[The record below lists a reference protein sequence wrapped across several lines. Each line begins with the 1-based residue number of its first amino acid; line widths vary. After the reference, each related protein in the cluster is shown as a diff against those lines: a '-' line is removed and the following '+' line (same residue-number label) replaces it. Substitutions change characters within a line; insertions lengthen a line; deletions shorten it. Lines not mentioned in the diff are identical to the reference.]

1 MSLQTTVLVNG
12 TWATRTVDIGE
23 LLFRN
28 RESDSI
34 SGRAEKAQTPATG
47 ILSRTLAQGPAVQ
60 WILPARLRHQDQNDV
75 VFIGDK
81 FIQIKELVPS
91 GHLEEVV
98 TKSDFDSR
106 IIGAKIINSQPGP
119 ELEDQIKQGGRVS
132 SHHTQGSQDEGKV
145 PPHILVLVLSS
156 KEILFMFT
164 KPGSRGVPEF
174 VYSRRPLP
182 ADTSALEEY
191 GRHIAVEPR
200 ARAMAI
206 CAAQKFFGVFSLK
219 SPSMIQAEMAQGP
232 VNPIKEECFFR
243 ADGDILRMEFL
254 YPTPPDNDRI
264 ILLLLI
270 AQDSESYYVTYD
282 WTSMETLRSVDPRVN
297 SLRLSNHYR
306 LPTVLI
312 PLIHSTSFM
321 VATHST
327 MSIYKNVLN
336 TDGPVAPM
344 NCPFPTLEHRP
355 RSRNQ
360 VWTHWA
366 RARRNRTRNAQFDD
380 IYLCREDGMILY
392 LEIGK
397 SGDIERQSNLGS
409 LGCNLDTAFA
419 ILPEGY
425 QAGDVLVT
433 AGSMCGGG
441 LFIEDARKPPR
452 CIQRVPNWGPILD
465 TAVIKA
471 RRPTTSPLSRDTQQ
485 GMGLPFD
492 RIFTCSG
499 VGPDHGTIS
508 ELRYGIEAQIGL
520 NIEHGAC
527 SSITGVWGIPV
538 PKGEGTLCL
547 LTDPMTSS
555 LIFIPISGTE
565 EAFAMDEERSGLDLD
580 HPTLAASI
588 TLDGIV
594 IQVTDA
600 SIRLSHVVFQQRSFI
615 TWDDPND
622 RAVVAF
628 TSGPLSLVVVAIR
641 NGSDVRVE
649 LRSVSSDENGCKCT
663 LIGLPLALDQEPICF
678 DVEELGSKLYLFI
691 GTSQGKLLVMAINS
705 LEGLTPHLERGIM
718 MGKDDLDSPVF
729 ESLKLIST
737 AGEEKGLMA
746 LFCGLRSGHL
756 IPFRI
761 TQDDT
766 SFEIHQLPP
775 HKLGET
781 SVRIGGYES
790 DKTLAV
796 VSCGPGLWR
805 VSHSP
810 IEASLHYS
818 LEKVWI
824 TDQSKPEKMQPI
836 VDIFNCVD
844 LPAHA
849 PATGLSGSLLCITDN
864 TLFACSLEKV
874 AKAVPRE
881 IRVRGNPKR
890 LVYSEY
896 LNKLIVAYNR
906 VDFDFTSL
914 TEGTKRWIWPKI
926 GFLDPDGE
934 TLISAPI
941 DLRARGN
948 ESSAPTVLTR
958 QPVGASGEKVTALVD
973 WKFYG
978 DGNEYHMIVVGTSF
992 PQVEYKAGRD
1002 ICVEYRGRVVYITVR
1017 QNPPGIG
1024 NIDCMTKRI
1033 HMYNQP
1039 VRTITS
1045 FGPSSLIVA
1054 SGDDLLMQTLDPST
1068 RKWRSLEPHHLESHA
1083 VSITVKEPFIYVLT
1097 ARHSLIVLRATQEGL
1112 ILHAQAGVDKGG
1124 LDHVNLDGELKTI
1137 FTANRGGAVIG
1148 LREFGL
1154 KDDRLVRPVFSAIT
1168 PSAVVRVCR
1177 SFRPH
1182 SGGCEIA
1189 YGTTLDG
1196 TLYRFQMLTENEW
1209 RILRFIQYSCLAD
1222 TNICPFRRKRR
1233 MAVDELCPLPDKP
1246 EYMHIDGD
1254 ILARLI
1260 SRGARYL
1267 EDMMRRTTPDN
1278 APPAYAEKKV
1288 ERFVEF
1294 ARLVVGE
1301 TNDPFTDILMW
1312 MENMLRVEI

>member
-23 LLFRN
+23 LLSRN
-28 RESDSI
+28 READNT
-34 SGRAEKAQTPATG
+34 SGRTERFKPPATG
-47 ILSRTLAQGPAVQ
+47 MLSRTLIQGPAVQ
-60 WILPARLRHQDQNDV
+60 WIIPARLRHQDQNDV

-98 TKSDFDSR
+98 TKADFDSR
-106 IIGAKIINSQPGP
+106 IIGAKIINSRPGP
-119 ELEDQIKQGGRVS
+119 GLQDEIKQGARVP
-132 SHHTQGSQDEGKV
+132 SHSTQSLPDEGSV

-164 KPGSRGVPEF
+164 KPGARGIPEF
-174 VYSRRPLP
+174 VYFRRPLP

-219 SPSMIQAEMAQGP
+219 ASSTIQAEMAKGP

-282 WTSMETLRSVDPRVN
+282 WSAMETLRSMDPRVT
-297 SLRLSNHYR
+297 SHRLSNNYR
-306 LPTVLI
+306 MPTVLI

-336 TDGPVAPM
+336 TENTTPPI
-344 NCPFPTLEHRP
+344 NCPFPILEDRP

-360 VWTHWA
+360 IWTHWA
-366 RARRNRTRNAQFDD
+366 RARRNRIRNAQFDD
-380 IYLCREDGMILY
+380 IYLCREDGMVLY

-465 TAVIKA
+465 TVVVKA
-471 RRPTTSPLSRDTQQ
+471 KRSITGTQPKGSQ
-485 GMGLPFD
+485 QEMGLPYD

-499 VGPDHGTIS
+499 VGPEHGTIS

-520 NIEHGAC
+520 AIEHGAC
-527 SSITGVWGIPV
+527 SSITGVWGISTPR
-538 PKGEGTLCL
+538 GEGTLCL
-547 LTDPMTSS
+547 LTDPIMSS
-555 LIFIPISGTE
+555 LIFIPVSGAE
-565 EAFAMDEERSGLDLD
+565 EGDAMNEERSGLDLS
-580 HPTLAASI
+580 HQTLAASI
-588 TLDGIV
+588 TPDGVI
-594 IQVTDA
+594 IQVTNA
-600 SIRLSHVVFQQRSFI
+600 SIRLSHGVIQQRSSI
-615 TWDDPND
+615 TWEDPND
-622 RAVVAF
+622 RALIAF

-641 NGSDVRVE
+641 NGSDIRVE
-649 LRSVSSDENGCKCT
+649 LREVRSDESGCTCA
-663 LIGLPLALDQEPICF
+663 LVGLPLALNQEPICF
-678 DVEELGSKLYLFI
+678 AVEELGGKLYLLI
-691 GTSQGKLLVMAINS
+691 GTSEGKLLIVAING
-705 LEGLTPHLERGIM
+705 LDGLTPYLERGIV
-718 MGKDDLDSPVF
+718 MGKDDIDSPAF
-729 ESLKLIST
+729 ESLRLIHT
-737 AGEEKGLMA
+737 AGEERTRST

-756 IPFRI
+756 IPFNI
-761 TQDDT
+761 IQGDS
-766 SFEIHQLPP
+766 SFEIHQMPP
-775 HKLGET
+775 HKIGET

-790 DKTLAV
+790 DKSFAV
-796 VSCGPGLWR
+796 VTCAPGFWR
-805 VSHSP
+805 LSHSP
-810 IEASLHYS
+810 IEASLQYS
-818 LEKVWI
+818 LDKIWV
-824 TDQSKPEKMQPI
+824 TDQSKPEKMQPVI
-836 VDIFNCVD
+836 DVFGCVD
-844 LPAHA
+844 A
-849 PATGLSGSLLCITDN
+849 PSQAPPTGLSGSLLCIADD
-864 TLFACSLEKV
+864 TLFACSLERV

-906 VDFDFTSL
+906 VDFDFTPS

-926 GFLDPDGE
+926 GFLDPNGE
-934 TLISAPI
+934 TIISAPI
-941 DLRARGN
+941 DLRARGS
-948 ESSAPTVLTR
+948 ESSIPIVLTR
-958 QPVGASGEKVTALVD
+958 QPVGASGEKVTALLD

-978 DGNEYHMIVVGTSF
+978 EGNEYHMIVVGTAY
-992 PQVEYKAGRD
+992 PDADYKKGRD
-1002 ICVEYRGRVVYITVR
+1002 VTIEYRGRIVYITVR
-1017 QNPPGIG
+1017 QSPPGTG

-1033 HMYNQP
+1033 HKYDQP
-1039 VRTITS
+1039 VRTIAS

-1054 SGDDLLMQTLDPST
+1054 TGDDIIMQTLDPSS

-1083 VSITVKEPFIYVLT
+1083 VSVSVKEPYIYVLT
-1097 ARHSLIVLRATQEGL
+1097 ARHSLCILQATQDGL
-1112 ILHAQAGVDKGG
+1112 IMHCQAGADKGG
-1124 LDHVNLDGELKTI
+1124 LDHVNLLGESKII
-1137 FTANRGGAVIG
+1137 FTANRGGALVG
-1148 LREFGL
+1148 LSEVGL
-1154 KDDRLVRPVFSAIT
+1154 MDDKVLRPIFSANT
-1168 PSAVVRVCR
+1168 PSAVVRVTR
-1177 SFRPH
+1177 SFRPYH
-1182 SGGCEIA
+1182 GESGII

-1196 TLYRFQMLTENEW
+1196 TLYKFQALSEHEW
-1209 RILRFIQYSCLAD
+1209 RILRFIQGSCIAD
-1222 TNICPFRRKRR
+1222 VNICPFRRKRR
-1233 MAVDELCPLPDKP
+1233 MTMDEDGPAGGKP

-1260 SRGARYL
+1260 SHGATYL
-1267 EDMMRRTTPDN
+1267 KEMMRRTTPDG
-1278 APPAYAEKKV
+1278 APVAYTEKKM

-1301 TNDPFTDILMW
+1301 TKDPFTDVLLW
-1312 MENMLRVEI
+1312 MENLLRVEI